1 MTTRETAEQ
10 VALQGLLLVVVEV
23 QNLAREVYAAEP
35 TEFDAKRIAGIE
47 QILTLVDDPKTLELV
62 QLARAA
68 LATPADVRKTFY
80 GIVTERDINDAFL
93 AKCGN
98 GAPVRIDGPIIFE
111 QYLNGRTADRAHV
124 EDRARSMTGY
134 GWVRVAEITVEI
146 PLPTPAAI
154 PAAVAGVHT

>member
-1 MTTRETAEQ
+1 MSTRETAEQ

-68 LATPADVRKTFY
+68 LAPPAVPRKVFY
-80 GIVTERDINDAFL
+80 AIVAQQDTY
-93 AKCGN
+93 
-98 GAPVRIDGPIIFE
+98 IDREVDPECPPRGPIMME
-111 QYLNGRTADRAHV
+111 HYLDANHTDRAWV
-124 EDRARSMTGY
+124 ENKAKQFHRY
-134 GWVRVAEITVEI
+134 GWVSIAEVRVDI
-146 PLPTPAAI
+146 PDPPAAL